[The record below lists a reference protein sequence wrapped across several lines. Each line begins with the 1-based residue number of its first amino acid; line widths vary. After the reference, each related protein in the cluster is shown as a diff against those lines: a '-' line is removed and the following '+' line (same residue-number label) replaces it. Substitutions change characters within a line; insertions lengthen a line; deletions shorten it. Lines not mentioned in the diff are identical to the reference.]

1 MSGTNSWILG
11 RDGAYLIDPGPAIA
25 EHVEAVLA
33 EAEGRGGFAAIVL
46 THSHPDHSQATAA
59 IRERT
64 GAPVAS
70 SAPDA
75 DIRLGDGA
83 TIGPLTAV
91 ATPGHAAD
99 HLSFVAG
106 RVCFSGDAVLGEG
119 SVFVASYPGALAAYL
134 AGLAR
139 LRELDLELIAPGHGP
154 LVTDPAARIDTYIE
168 HRLERER
175 QIAEALAE
183 GLREEELLERVWPNL
198 SPALAP
204 IAQATLQAHLGK
216 LADEGR
222 LPG

>member
-1 MSGTNSWILG
+1 MLG

-33 EAEGRGGFAAIVL
+33 EAEGRGGLAAIVL
-46 THSHPDHSQATAA
+46 THDHPDHSQATDAV
-59 IRERT
+59 RERT

-70 SAPDA
+70 SASDA
-75 DIRLGDGA
+75 DIPLGDGA
-83 TIGPLTAV
+83 MIGPLTAL

-99 HLSFVAG
+99 HLAFIAG
-106 RVCFSGDAVLGEG
+106 HVCFSGDAVLGEG
-119 SVFVASYPGALAAYL
+119 SVFIASYPGALAAYL

-154 LVTDPAARIDTYIE
+154 LITDPVARIDTYVE

-183 GLREEELLERVWPNL
+183 GLRDEELLDRVWPNL
-198 SPALAP
+198 APALAP
-204 IAQATLQAHLGK
+204 IARATLEAHLGK